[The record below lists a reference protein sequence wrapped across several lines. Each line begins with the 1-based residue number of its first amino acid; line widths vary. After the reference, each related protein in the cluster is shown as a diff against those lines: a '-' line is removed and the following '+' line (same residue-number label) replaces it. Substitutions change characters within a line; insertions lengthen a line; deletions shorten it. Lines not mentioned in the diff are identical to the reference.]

1 MKMKKTKKKKNNR
14 LWLVVSVGLSMAF
27 FLLMLDEVETC
38 KDRYLSQYTRTME
51 SYLETLIENGR
62 YVAKQSEMGLTDGV
76 ITAIEEQFPTS
87 SKCFCFVGKEN
98 EILFFRDREKT
109 EEVSKVTLE
118 TYLGE
123 SVSGIRRMFRV
134 GTTRNEFRDGECY
147 WVSRLDLEEESGIVT
162 VGICTQEQYLL
173 TTGNFNLLQRHL
185 LLYVGLFGV
194 AYVICTIFLLSEI
207 KERDEIAEAL
217 KVQLSNEIVTVERL
231 SQKLES
237 REHSDIMG
245 GEGCFYSRSIV
256 ERMLSELTKEQRKR
270 CRKILVYLNTSEQA
284 VAVRF
289 AVLMERMLKGVA
301 VFCLWDDN
309 EYQIVVLNMEDEAV
323 ENLAKQLVIQY
334 RKVFQKEIGAVRI
347 VVDRL

>member
-14 LWLVVSVGLSMAF
+14 VWLVISVGLSVAF

-38 KDRYLSQYTRTME
+38 KDRYLSQYTKTME

-62 YVAKQSEMGLTDGV
+62 YVAMQSETELTDGV

-98 EILFFRDREKT
+98 EILFLRDREKT

-185 LLYVGLFGV
+185 LLYVGLFAV
-194 AYVICTIFLLSEI
+194 AYVICTIFLLSGI
-207 KERDEIAEAL
+207 KERDEKAESL
-217 KVQLSNEIVTVERL
+217 KVQLSNEIMTVERL

-237 REHSDIMG
+237 REHSDVMG
-245 GEGCFYSRSIV
+245 GEGCFYSRNIV
-256 ERMLSELTKEQRKR
+256 ERMLSELTEEQRGR
-270 CRKILVYLNTSEQA
+270 CRKIIVHLNTSEQA

-289 AVLMERMLKGVA
+289 AVLMERMLKGMG
-301 VFCLWDDN
+301 VFCLWEDN
-309 EYQIVVLNMEDEAV
+309 EYQIVVLNMENEAV

-334 RKVFQKEIGAVRI
+334 RKVFQKEIGEVRI
-347 VVDRL
+347 IVDRL